1 MIRMCE
7 KCHQRKV
14 ANATKEKWQ
23 MPPKKSGI
31 SQKLSTYIGINQ
43 KETGGASV
51 EWREND
57 GQNKRN

>member
-1 MIRMCE
+1 MPPKKSS
-7 KCHQRKV
+7 KCHK
-14 ANATKEKWQ
+14 NKWQ

>member
-14 ANATKEKWQ
+14 ANATKI
-23 MPPKKSGI
+23 SGI

>member
-14 ANATKEKWQ
+14 ANATKISGKCH
-23 MPPKKSGI
+23 KKISGI

-43 KETGGASV
+43 KETGRVSV

-57 GQNKRN
+57 GQIKRN

>member
-1 MIRMCE
+1 
-7 KCHQRKV
+7 
-14 ANATKEKWQ
+14 
-23 MPPKKSGI
+23 MPPKKSGKCHKKISGI